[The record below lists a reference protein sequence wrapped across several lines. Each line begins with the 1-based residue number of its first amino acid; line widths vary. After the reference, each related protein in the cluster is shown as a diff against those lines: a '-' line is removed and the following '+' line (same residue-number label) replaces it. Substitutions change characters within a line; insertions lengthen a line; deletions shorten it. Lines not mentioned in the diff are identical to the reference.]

1 MASSG
6 NGRDA
11 ASERAAALQRISAL
25 PARERLEALVASS
38 DAAALVHALPP
49 EQLYATVA
57 EVGLADATEL
67 VQLASPA
74 QFQSLVDLGAWKRD
88 ALDPHALLD
97 WLRAA
102 RGEEPEDRLR
112 KLHGLDLELLES
124 MLRAFTVVHDLEE
137 TPDPAVEGVTLDSA
151 DGRYRVELK
160 LEGPEQAALRAL
172 LLDLMAEDPLGFSRL
187 LEAIRWEVPSE
198 MEEAALRFRWAR
210 LADLGFPDPE
220 AAAGLYSSVR
230 LPPPPA
236 THPGGSSAELGR
248 RDARR
253 VDFVQAAL
261 AGLEPVE
268 AENAL
273 EELRGVFNAALV
285 ADGADPGDLEA
296 FRASAERA
304 RDTLGLGLEYLTGG
318 DPRRAAPVVRETPF
332 RQVFQTGFS
341 LGLRL
346 RHRADRLAKQP
357 LARIDGQW
365 LLWPEQAAVLGGLR
379 RARPMRALPVEGAE
393 PVPFR
398 SLAEIHQ
405 AERELERAEQQ
416 QALLAALLG
425 GTEETA
431 RAALDALGPA
441 WPAGGTP
448 AVLAAAVAHALLD
461 GRARVAPVPA
471 ARTRE
476 LGHAFLD
483 PGPPPTVRP
492 EAVARV
498 ASVLASIGPAHES
511 EKLARL
517 VLERLADQVGGAL
530 LAGPLP
536 VEVQTTLPWSA
547 GL

>member
-25 PARERLEALVASS
+25 PARERLDALVASS
-38 DAAALVHALPP
+38 DAAALVQALPP

-57 EVGLADATEL
+57 EVGLADASEL
-67 VQLASPA
+67 VQLATPA

-88 ALDPHALLD
+88 ALDPHALLE
-97 WLRAA
+97 WLQAT
-102 RGEEPEDRLR
+102 RGDEPEAHLR

-151 DGRYRVELK
+151 DGRYRVEMK
-160 LEGPEQAALRAL
+160 VEGPEQAALRAL
-172 LLDLMAEDPLGFSRL
+172 LLDLMGEDPLGFSRL
-187 LEAIRWEVPSE
+187 LEALRWEVPSE
-198 MEEAALRFRWAR
+198 MEEEALRFRRAR

-220 AAAGLYSSVR
+220 TAAGLYASVR
-230 LPPPPA
+230 LPTLPA
-236 THPGGSSAELGR
+236 ASSSELAR
-248 RDARR
+248 REGRR

-268 AENAL
+268 VENAL

-318 DPRRAAPVVRETPF
+318 DPRRAAAVVRETPF

-346 RHRADRLAKQP
+346 RHRADRLAKRP
-357 LARIDGQW
+357 LSRVDGQW
-365 LLWPEQAAVLGGLR
+365 LLWPEQAAAIAALR

-398 SLAEIHQ
+398 SLAEIRH

-425 GTEETA
+425 GSEENA

-441 WPAGGTP
+441 WPAGGPP

-483 PGPPPTVRP
+483 PGPPPTVRSQAVSRAAGALA
-492 EAVARV
+492 AVAPGEE
-498 ASVLASIGPAHES
+498 AET
-511 EKLARL
+511 LARL
-517 VLERLADQVGGAL
+517 VLERLADQLGGAL

-536 VEVQTTLPWSA
+536 VEVQTTLPWAA

>member
-11 ASERAAALQRISAL
+11 ASERALALQRISVL
-25 PARERLEALVASS
+25 PARERLDALIASS
-38 DAAALVHALPP
+38 DTAALIRALPP

-67 VQLASPA
+67 VQLATPA
-74 QFQSLVDLGAWKRD
+74 QFQALVDLGAWKRD
-88 ALDPHALLD
+88 SLDPHGLLQ
-97 WLRAA
+97 WIGAA
-102 RGEEPEDRLR
+102 RGDDAEGLLR
-112 KLHGLDLELLES
+112 KVHGLDLELLES

-137 TPDPAVEGVTLDSA
+137 NPDPHVEGVTLDSA
-151 DGRYRVELK
+151 DGRYRVEMK
-160 LEGPEQAALRAL
+160 VEGAEQAALRTL
-172 LLDLMAEDPLGFSRL
+172 LLDLMAEDPFAFSRL
-187 LEAIRWEVPSE
+187 LEALRWELPTE

-210 LADLGFPDPE
+210 LSDLGFPDPE
-220 AAAGLYSSVR
+220 SAAGLYAAVR

-236 THPGGSSAELGR
+236 AAASAELVRTGP
-248 RDARR
+248 RR

-261 AGLEPVE
+261 EGLEPVE

-318 DPRRAAPVVRETPF
+318 DPRRGAAVVRDTPF
-332 RQVFQTGFS
+332 RQIFQTGFS

-346 RHRADRLAKQP
+346 RHRADRLAARP
-357 LARIDGQW
+357 LARVDGEW
-365 LLWPEQAAVLGGLR
+365 MLWPEQAAVLGALR
-379 RARPMRALPVEGAE
+379 RPRPMRALPVEGAE

-398 SLAEIHQ
+398 SLAEIHH

-416 QALLAALLG
+416 QALLASLLG
-425 GTEETA
+425 NDEDRA
-431 RAALDALGPA
+431 RAALDSLGVA

-448 AVLAAAVAHALLD
+448 AILAAAVSHALLD
-461 GRARVAPVPA
+461 RTARVAPVPA
-471 ARTRE
+471 ARTRA
-476 LGHAFLD
+476 LGRAFLD
-483 PGPPPTVRP
+483 PGPPPTARP
-492 EAVARV
+492 EAVTRA
-498 ASVLASIGPAHES
+498 AAALAAVSPGEES
-511 EKLARL
+511 GRLARL
-517 VLERLADQVGGAL
+517 VLERLADQIGGAL

-547 GL
+547 EL

>member
-25 PARERLEALVASS
+25 PARARLDALLAAKHARALVR
-38 DAAALVHALPP
+38 ALPP

-57 EVGLADATEL
+57 EVGLADTTEL
-67 VQLASPA
+67 VQLASPE
-74 QFQSLVDLGAWKRD
+74 QFQALVDLGAWRRD
-88 ALDPHALLD
+88 ALDPHGLLD

-102 RGEEPEDRLR
+102 RGDDHEEVLR

-137 TPDPAVEGVTLDSA
+137 NPDPPVEGVTLDSA
-151 DGRYRVELK
+151 DGHYRVELRV
-160 LEGPEQAALRAL
+160 EGPEQAALRAL
-172 LLDLMAEDPLGFSRL
+172 LLDLMAEDPLAFSRL
-187 LEAIRWEVPSE
+187 LEALRWEVPSE
-198 MEEAALRFRWAR
+198 LEEAALRFRWAR

-220 AAAGLYSSVR
+220 SAAGLYAGVR
-230 LPPPPA
+230 LPHVAPVRA
-236 THPGGSSAELGR
+236 AVELIRIGGKP
-248 RDARR
+248 
-253 VDFVQAAL
+253 VDFVHVAL
-261 AGLEPVE
+261 DALDAVE
-268 AENAL
+268 AENAS

-285 ADGADPGDLEA
+285 ADGADPGDLDA

-304 RDTLGLGLEYLTGG
+304 RDTLGLGLEYLSGG
-318 DPRRAAPVVRETPF
+318 DPRRAPSVVRETPL

-341 LGLRL
+341 LALRL
-346 RHRADRLAKQP
+346 RHRAERLASRP
-357 LARIDGQW
+357 LSRIDGQW
-365 LLWPEQAAVLGGLR
+365 LLWPEQALVVGALR

-398 SLAEIHQ
+398 SMSEIQH

-425 GTEETA
+425 GSEEQA
-431 RAALDALGPA
+431 RTALDGLGPA

-448 AVLAAAVAHALLD
+448 AVLAAAVSHALLD
-461 GRARVAPVPA
+461 GQPRVSPVEA

-476 LGHAFLD
+476 LGRAFLD
-483 PGPPPTVRP
+483 PGPPPTVRS
-492 EAVARV
+492 EATAR
-498 ASVLASIGPAHES
+498 AAAVLSTVSPGE
-511 EKLARL
+511 ETTRLARL
-517 VLERLADQVGGAL
+517 ALERLADQIGGAL
-530 LAGPLP
+530 LTGPLP
-536 VEVQTTLPWSA
+536 VEVQTTLPWSS

>member
-1 MASSG
+1 VASSG

-25 PARERLEALVASS
+25 PPRERLDALVASS
-38 DAAALVHALPP
+38 DAAALVQALPP

-67 VQLASPA
+67 VQLASAA

-88 ALDPHALLD
+88 ALDPHALLE

-102 RGEEPEDRLR
+102 RGDEPEDLLR

-137 TPDPAVEGVTLDSA
+137 SEDPHVEGVTLDSA
-151 DGRYRVELK
+151 DGRYRVELR

-187 LEAIRWEVPSE
+187 LEAIRWEMPSE
-198 MEEAALRFRWAR
+198 MEETALRFRWAR

-220 AAAGLYSSVR
+220 TAAGLYASVR
-230 LPPPPA
+230 LPPAPPA
-236 THPGGSSAELGR
+236 TPSAELVR
-248 RDARR
+248 RESRR

-261 AGLEPVE
+261 AGLDAVE

-318 DPRRAAPVVRETPF
+318 DPRRAAAVVRETPF
-332 RQVFQTGFS
+332 RQAFQTGFS

-346 RHRADRLAKQP
+346 RHRADRLAKRP

-365 LLWPEQAAVLGGLR
+365 LLWPEQAAVMGALR
-379 RARPMRALPVEGAE
+379 HARPMRALPVEGAE

-398 SLAEIHQ
+398 SLAEIQQ

-416 QALLAALLG
+416 QALLATLLG
-425 GTEETA
+425 GSEEAA
-431 RAALDALGPA
+431 RTALDALGPA

-461 GRARVAPVPA
+461 GRARVVPVPA
-471 ARTRE
+471 GRTRE
-476 LGHAFLD
+476 LGHAFLE

-492 EAVARV
+492 EAVSRAAGALAAV
-498 ASVLASIGPAHES
+498 APGEEAGT
-511 EKLARL
+511 LARL
-517 VLERLADQVGGAL
+517 VLERLADQLGGAL

-536 VEVQTTLPWSA
+536 VEVQTTLPWS
-547 GL
+547 

>member
-1 MASSG
+1 VASSG

-11 ASERAAALQRISAL
+11 ASERAAALQRISVL
-25 PARERLEALVASS
+25 PVRERLDALIASS
-38 DAAALVHALPP
+38 EAAALVQALPP

-74 QFQSLVDLGAWKRD
+74 QFQALVDLGAWKRD
-88 ALDPHALLD
+88 ALDPHGLLE
-97 WLRAA
+97 WIRAA
-102 RGEEPEDRLR
+102 RGDDVETLLH
-112 KLHGLDLELLES
+112 KVHGLDVELLES
-124 MLRAFTVVHDLEE
+124 MLRSFTVVHDLEE
-137 TPDPAVEGVTLDSA
+137 SPDPHVEGVTLDSA

-160 LEGPEQAALRAL
+160 VEGPEQAALRAL
-172 LLDLMAEDPLGFSRL
+172 LLDLMAEDPFAFSRL
-187 LEAIRWEVPSE
+187 LEALRWEVPTE

-210 LADLGFPDPE
+210 LSDLGFPDPE
-220 AAAGLYSSVR
+220 SAAGLYSAIR
-230 LPPPPA
+230 LPPPQTGESAALAP
-236 THPGGSSAELGR
+236 TGG
-248 RDARR
+248 RR

-261 AGLEPVE
+261 EGLEPVE

-273 EELRGVFNAALV
+273 EELRGVFNGALV
-285 ADGADPGDLEA
+285 ADGADPGDLDA

-318 DPRRAAPVVRETPF
+318 DPRRAAAVVRDIPF
-332 RQVFQTGFS
+332 RQAFQTGFS

-346 RHRADRLAKQP
+346 RHRADRLAARP
-357 LARIDGQW
+357 LARVDGQW
-365 LLWPEQAAVLGGLR
+365 MLWPEQAAVVGALR

-398 SLAEIHQ
+398 SLAEIRH

-416 QALLAALLG
+416 QALLASLLG
-425 GTEETA
+425 NDEERA
-431 RAALDALGPA
+431 RAALDSLGVA

-461 GRARVAPVPA
+461 GQARVAPVPA
-471 ARTRE
+471 GRTRA
-476 LGHAFLD
+476 LGRDFLD

-492 EAVARV
+492 AAVTRAAEALVAV
-498 ASVLASIGPAHES
+498 SPGDES
-511 EKLARL
+511 ARLARL
-517 VLERLADQVGGAL
+517 VLERLADQIGGAL

-536 VEVQTTLPWSA
+536 VEVQTTLPWSPE
-547 GL
+547 L

>member
-1 MASSG
+1 VASSG

-25 PARERLEALVASS
+25 PARARLDALLASRDATALVQA
-38 DAAALVHALPP
+38 VPP

-57 EVGLADATEL
+57 EVGLADATEV

-74 QFQSLVDLGAWKRD
+74 QFQALVDLGAWKRD
-88 ALDPHALLD
+88 SLDPHGLLE
-97 WLRAA
+97 WLQAA
-102 RGEEPEDRLR
+102 RGDEPEALLR
-112 KLHGLDLELLES
+112 KVHGLDLEVVES

-137 TPDPAVEGVTLDSA
+137 TPDPPVEGVTLDSA
-151 DGRYRVELK
+151 DGHYRIELT

-172 LLDLMAEDPLGFSRL
+172 LLDLMGEDPFAFSRL
-187 LEAIRWEVPSE
+187 LAALRWEMPSE
-198 MEEAALRFRWAR
+198 LEEAALRFRWAR

-220 AAAGLYSSVR
+220 SAAGLYAAVR
-230 LPPPPA
+230 LPSAPPPTA
-236 THPGGSSAELGR
+236 SAELARSRG
-248 RDARR
+248 RR
-253 VDFVQAAL
+253 VDFVQVAL
-261 AGLEPVE
+261 EALDAVE

-273 EELRGVFNAALV
+273 EELRGMFNAALV
-285 ADGADPGDLEA
+285 ADGADPGDLDA

-318 DPRRAAPVVRETPF
+318 DPRRAAAVVRETTF

-346 RHRADRLAKQP
+346 RHRADRLAARP
-357 LARIDGQW
+357 LARVDGQW
-365 LLWPEQAAVLGGLR
+365 LLWPEQADVLNALR

-398 SLAEIHQ
+398 SLVEIRE

-416 QALLAALLG
+416 QVLLAALLG
-425 GTEETA
+425 NGEEPA

-461 GRARVAPVPA
+461 GEPRVAPVPA

-492 EAVARV
+492 EAAAR
-498 ASVLASIGPAHES
+498 AAEVLASVAPGEEPGRV
-511 EKLARL
+511 ARL

-530 LAGPLP
+530 LSGPLP

>member
-25 PARERLEALVASS
+25 PARERLDALLASK
-38 DAAALVHALPP
+38 DAAALVQALPA

-57 EVGLADATEL
+57 EDGLADATEL
-67 VQLASPA
+67 VELASPA
-74 QFQSLVDLGAWKRD
+74 QFQAQVDLGTWKRD
-88 ALDPHALLD
+88 SLDPHALLE
-97 WLRAA
+97 WLHTA
-102 RGEEPEDRLR
+102 RGDEPEVYLL
-112 KLHGLDLELLES
+112 KVHGLDLELLES

-137 TPDPAVEGVTLDSA
+137 TPDPPVEGVTLDSA
-151 DGRYRVELK
+151 DGHYRVEMK
-160 LEGPEQAALRAL
+160 VEGPEQSALRTL

-187 LEAIRWEVPSE
+187 LEALRWEMPTE
-198 MEEAALRFRWAR
+198 LEEAALRFRWAR

-220 AAAGLYSSVR
+220 AAAGLYAAVR
-230 LPPPPA
+230 LAPVPPPA
-236 THPGGSSAELGR
+236 PSAELVRSGG
-248 RDARR
+248 RR
-253 VDFVQAAL
+253 VDYLQAAL
-261 AGLEPVE
+261 EGLDAVE
-268 AENAL
+268 LENAL
-273 EELRGVFNAALV
+273 DELRGVFNAALV
-285 ADGADPGDLEA
+285 ADGADPGDLDA

-318 DPRRAAPVVRETPF
+318 DPRRGAAVVRETPF

-346 RHRADRLAKQP
+346 RHRADRLGKRP
-357 LARIDGQW
+357 LARIDGEW
-365 LLWPEQAAVLGGLR
+365 LLWPEQAAVLAALR
-379 RARPMRALPVEGAE
+379 RARPMRALPVDGAE

-398 SLAEIHQ
+398 SLAEIQQ
-405 AERELERAEQQ
+405 AEQQLERAEQQ

-425 GTEETA
+425 GGEDAA
-431 RAALDALGPA
+431 RAALDTLGPA

-461 GRARVAPVPA
+461 GKARVAPVPA
-471 ARTRE
+471 ARTGE
-476 LGHAFLD
+476 LGRAFLD
-483 PGPPPTVRP
+483 PGPPPAVRP
-492 EAVARV
+492 EAVSRA
-498 ASVLASIGPAHES
+498 ASALGSLAPGEEAGR
-511 EKLARL
+511 LARL

>member
-1 MASSG
+1 VASSG

-11 ASERAAALQRISAL
+11 ASERAAALQRISGL

-38 DAAALVHALPP
+38 DAAALVQALSP

-67 VQLASPA
+67 VELASPA

-88 ALDPHALLD
+88 ALDPHALLE

-102 RGEEPEDRLR
+102 RGDEPEHHLR
-112 KLHGLDLELLES
+112 KVHGLDLELLES

-151 DGRYRVELK
+151 DGRYRVEMK
-160 LEGPEQAALRAL
+160 VEGPEQAALRAL

-187 LEAIRWEVPSE
+187 LEALRWEMPSE
-198 MEEAALRFRWAR
+198 MEETALRFRWAR
-210 LADLGFPDPE
+210 LADLGFPDAE
-220 AAAGLYSSVR
+220 TAAGLYASVR
-230 LPPPPA
+230 LPPAPPE
-236 THPGGSSAELGR
+236 TSSAELVR
-248 RDARR
+248 RGGER

-261 AGLEPVE
+261 GGLDAVE

-318 DPRRAAPVVRETPF
+318 DPRRAAAVARETPF

-346 RHRADRLAKQP
+346 RHRADRLAKRP
-357 LARIDGQW
+357 LSRVDGQW
-365 LLWPEQAAVLGGLR
+365 LLWPEQAAVLGALR
-379 RARPMRALPVEGAE
+379 RARPVRALPVEGAE

-398 SLAEIHQ
+398 SLAEIQQ

-425 GTEETA
+425 GSEETA

-461 GRARVAPVPA
+461 ARAQVAPVPA
-471 ARTRE
+471 PRTRE

-498 ASVLASIGPAHES
+498 AAVLASVAPGEES
-511 EKLARL
+511 RRLARL
-517 VLERLADQVGGAL
+517 VLERLADQLGGAL
-530 LAGPLP
+530 LTGPLP